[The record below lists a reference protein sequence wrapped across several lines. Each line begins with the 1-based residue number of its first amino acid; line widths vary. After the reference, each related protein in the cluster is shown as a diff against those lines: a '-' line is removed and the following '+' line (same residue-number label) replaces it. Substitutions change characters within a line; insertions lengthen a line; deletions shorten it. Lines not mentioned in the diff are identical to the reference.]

1 MALLKINFA
10 TIEEFRLLPGI
21 GAKRATLLL
30 QLRDKYGQ
38 LDEELF
44 SIVNGGPV
52 PRNVMDMVDFT
63 PNIQNVEVP
72 FQTEEG
78 EELSSYDNA
87 PDFRNVLSAPTSEKQ
102 SRAVSN
108 PDQLAEL
115 FSQVEHSY
123 SAIGDI
129 TRRLNSLPEV
139 PSSHMERSS
148 PQYIKSAK
156 RLSFGYPTTEAPNLD
171 TDKYANRMHTANA
184 PQVRP
189 KHEVKSVQKEY
200 SGRDVLSSRHQKR
213 CRKSLSGSR
222 SRDPSESGSYEG
234 QQSSKSKVEIVG
246 HGQRHRDR
254 KGSPTHDFSLA
265 RSSYTRHQMR
275 TKRNDSCSSSSS
287 YDRSR
292 DRSRKDNKYRS
303 HRR

>member
-44 SIVNGGPV
+44 SIVFGGPV
-52 PRNVMDMVDFT
+52 PRNVLDMLDFT
-63 PNIQNVEVP
+63 PNIHNVEVP

-87 PDFRNVLSAPTSEKQ
+87 PDFRNILSAPTSEKQ

-156 RLSFGYPTTEAPNLD
+156 RLSFSYPSTEAPILG

-184 PQVRP
+184 PKVRP

-200 SGRDVLSSRHQKR
+200 SGRDVLSSRHHKR
-213 CRKSLSGSR
+213 CRKSLSGPV
-222 SRDPSESGSYEG
+222 DPHDKSSAGTGPKQGPQHDGRVWDPGGQVSECMVWSDQLNNGLHAEVL
-234 QQSSKSKVEIVG
+234 QK
-246 HGQRHRDR
+246 
-254 KGSPTHDFSLA
+254 A
-265 RSSYTRHQMR
+265 C
-275 TKRNDSCSSSSS
+275 NCDSCFEIAI
-287 YDRSR
+287 
-292 DRSRKDNKYRS
+292 S
-303 HRR
+303 HDPLNVCTIKS

>member
-30 QLRDKYGQ
+30 QLRNKYGQ

-44 SIVNGGPV
+44 SIVFGGPV
-52 PRNVMDMVDFT
+52 PRNVLDMVDFT

-78 EELSSYDNA
+78 EELFSYDNA
-87 PDFRNVLSAPTSEKQ
+87 HDFRNIASAPTSEKQ

-123 SAIGDI
+123 SAKGDI
-129 TRRLNSLPEV
+129 TRHLNYLPEV
-139 PSSHMERSS
+139 PSSHME
-148 PQYIKSAK
+148 KSRK
-156 RLSFGYPTTEAPNLD
+156 RLSFNYPTTEAPNLG
-171 TDKYANRMHTANA
+171 TDKYANRMHTANE

-234 QQSSKSKVEIVG
+234 RQSSKSKVELVG

-254 KGSPTHDFSLA
+254 KGSPTHDLSKG
-265 RSSYTRHQMR
+265 RSSYTRRQMR
-275 TKRNDSCSSSSS
+275 T
-287 YDRSR
+287 
-292 DRSRKDNKYRS
+292 
-303 HRR
+303 